1 MNDRVTMDT
10 HTGGGFL
17 AGLKR
22 SFGGGSFFITDFT
35 ASGAG
40 HVAFAPRFPGTI
52 VPALLQPGQS
62 LICRKETFLVAQ
74 KSVTLELAWQKRMGA
89 GFFGGDGFILQK
101 VTGPGVVWLDL
112 SGELVERDLAPGE
125 RLLVHAGHVGVFEP
139 SVGFDIQMVKGFKN
153 ILFGGEG
160 LFLATLTGPGH
171 IWLQSM
177 PILNLAEE
185 IGRYLPRQGS
195 DTGANSTMG
204 GVAAGAALGAAGG
217 LLGGLLGGRELV
229 DGALEIGRRRGGAIF
244 RRDGLFSSA
253 CEEFLRRARRAP
265 ALGIYI
271 LHSIACFTFT
281 VRNFAV
287 VQNSIRRLQGSAR
300 RRSASCPCDKAS
312 QEGRDIKLAILFP
325 LMFY

>member
-1 MNDRVTMDT
+1 MRYEISGTVMQTVAIDLDPGETVYSQTNTMAWMNDAMKMDT
-10 HTGGGFL
+10 HTGGGLF

-35 ASGAG
+35 AGGAG

-74 KSVTLELAWQKRMGA
+74 KSVTLELAWQKRLGA

-112 SGELVERDLAPGE
+112 SGELIERDLAAGE
-125 RLLVHAGHVGVFEP
+125 RLLVHAGHVGLFEP
-139 SVGFDIQMVKGFKN
+139 SVGFDIQMVSGFKN

-185 IGRYLPRQGS
+185 IGRYLPRVGA
-195 DTGANSTMG
+195 DTGANSAAG
-204 GVAAGAALGAAGG
+204 GIAAGAALGAAGG
-217 LLGGLLGGRELV
+217 LLGSLFGGK
-229 DGALEIGRRRGGAIF
+229 D
-244 RRDGLFSSA
+244 SS
-253 CEEFLRRARRAP
+253 
-265 ALGIYI
+265 
-271 LHSIACFTFT
+271 
-281 VRNFAV
+281 
-287 VQNSIRRLQGSAR
+287 
-300 RRSASCPCDKAS
+300 
-312 QEGRDIKLAILFP
+312 
-325 LMFY
+325 

>member
-1 MNDRVTMDT
+1 MRYEISGTVMQTVAIDLAPGETVYSQTNTMAWMNDAVTMDT
-10 HTGGGFL
+10 HTGGGLF

-52 VPALLQPGQS
+52 VPAPLPPGQS

-74 KSVTLELAWQKRMGA
+74 KSVTLELAWQKRLGA

-112 SGELVERDLAPGE
+112 SGELIERDLAPGE

-139 SVGFDIQMVKGFKN
+139 SVGFDIQMVSGFKN

-171 IWLQSM
+171 VWLQSM

-185 IGRYLPRQGS
+185 IGRYLPHGGADS
-195 DTGANSTMG
+195 GANSTAG
-204 GVAAGAALGAAGG
+204 GLAAGAALGVAGG
-217 LLGGLLGGRELV
+217 LLGSLLGGR
-229 DGALEIGRRRGGAIF
+229 D
-244 RRDGLFSSA
+244 SS
-253 CEEFLRRARRAP
+253 
-265 ALGIYI
+265 
-271 LHSIACFTFT
+271 
-281 VRNFAV
+281 
-287 VQNSIRRLQGSAR
+287 
-300 RRSASCPCDKAS
+300 
-312 QEGRDIKLAILFP
+312 
-325 LMFY
+325 